1 VAAHLRAAD
10 DGWHQWHDDV
20 PEGDEPPVTVRVRL
34 GEGDDGRLHLVEMH
48 VDGELSAEVLRS
60 IPVGRIEAAANAQ
73 LHPSA
78 SAPLGLD
85 LASAFGD
92 DALGDDDVF
101 PSGAGSFADAVLP
114 PALRDS
120 AGGGYRDEFYGAVA
134 AIYRSLAAS
143 TPRPVAEMAGA
154 NDVPVTTAQRWVK
167 EARRRGLLAPGRPGK
182 AG

>member
-92 DALGDDDVF
+92 DALGNDDVF